1 MSFTQKLVFTLA
13 LFASVGLAGSG
24 CDGTEGSGG
33 PEAAGACSVAGAP
46 GTQQQV
52 GPFATQTT
60 AWERYREHRDQGCEM
75 SEGVFPCYVGDF
87 TRGYCFN
94 VFF

>member
-1 MSFTQKLVFTLA
+1 MSFTTKLQLVIG
-13 LFASVGLAGSG
+13 LFICVGLAGPG
-24 CDGTEGSGG
+24 CEQSGG
-33 PEAAGACSVAGAP
+33 PGAAGSCAAEGSP
-46 GTQQQV
+46 GTQQQI

-60 AWERYREHRDQGCEM
+60 AWERYREHREAGCEM
-75 SEGVFPCYVGDF
+75 SEGVFPCYVGGS